1 VRKRIFDLVVSAL
14 GLLAVAPV
22 LATAAILIKLD
33 SKGPV
38 FFRQKRIGRG
48 LQPFLIWKFRTMAHA
63 ACSGAS
69 ITAGKDPRIT
79 RVGGLLR
86 RAKIDELP
94 QLWNVFVGDMS
105 LVGPRPELPA
115 YVRMFQSD
123 FEEILQVRP
132 GITDPASIKYRNESD
147 LLGEASFPER
157 FYLKEIL
164 PDKIRLA
171 KEYVRDAS
179 FLLDMKIIL
188 ETLWLV
194 FDPSDEH

>member
-1 VRKRIFDLVVSAL
+1 
-14 GLLAVAPV
+14 
-22 LATAAILIKLD
+22 
-33 SKGPV
+33 
-38 FFRQKRIGRG
+38 
-48 LQPFLIWKFRTMAHA
+48 
-63 ACSGAS
+63 
-69 ITAGKDPRIT
+69 
-79 RVGGLLR
+79 
-86 RAKIDELP
+86 
-94 QLWNVFVGDMS
+94 
-105 LVGPRPELPA
+105 
-115 YVRMFQSD
+115 
-123 FEEILQVRP
+123 
-132 GITDPASIKYRNESD
+132 